1 MVRMLGQRRKTMKIA
16 AQISHESARGPRSVT
31 VLGGIQIV
39 YRAVSE
45 DTDGV
50 YSLFEITM
58 QPGQG
63 PPPHVHSR
71 EDESWYVLDGAFDFQ
86 IGDESSMATAG
97 WFGLGPRDVP
107 HGIKAAGTGPA
118 KMLMVVTPAG
128 FERFFDELAELT
140 AKPPL
145 DFDRVRALFEKYG
158 MQIIEPKVLAV

>member
-1 MVRMLGQRRKTMKIA
+1 MKIA
-16 AQISHESARGPRSVT
+16 IQQASASADSPRSVT
-31 VLGGIQIV
+31 VFGGIEIV

-50 YSLFEITM
+50 YSLFEITV

-71 EDESWYVLDGAFDFQ
+71 EDESWYVLDGVFNFH
-86 IGDESSMATAG
+86 IGEQSFTAPRG
-97 WFGLGPRDVP
+97 WFGLGPRDIP
-107 HGIKAAGTGPA
+107 HGIKAAGTSPA
-118 KMLMVVTPAG
+118 KMLMIVTHAG

-140 AKPPL
+140 AIPPF

-158 MQIIEPKVLAV
+158 MQITEPK